1 MSRSG
6 LIFALFCLG
15 VVALYFLAARSGY
28 SPFARAGSGV
38 GGGGGFFYAGGG
50 RAGPQHK

>member
-15 VVALYFLAARSGY
+15 VVSLYFLASRNGY
-28 SPFARAGSGV
+28 SPFAR
-38 GGGGGFFYAGGG
+38 GGGGAGFFYAGGG
-50 RAGPQHK
+50 GRTGPQHK

>member
-15 VVALYFLAARSGY
+15 VVALYFLTARNGY
-28 SPFARAGSGV
+28 SPFAAGGNR
-38 GGGGGFFYAGGG
+38 GGFFFYGG
-50 RAGPQHK
+50 RSGSGGPQHK

>member
-15 VVALYFLAARSGY
+15 VVALYFLGARNGY
-28 SPFARAGSGV
+28 SPFAD
-38 GGGGGFFYAGGG
+38 GGNRGGGFFFYGGRGGG
-50 RAGPQHK
+50 GPQHK

>member
-15 VVALYFLAARSGY
+15 VVALYFLSARNGF
-28 SPFARAGSGV
+28 SPFAAGGNR
-38 GGGGGFFYAGGG
+38 GFFYARGGS
-50 RAGPQHK
+50 GPQHK